1 MGTSHKYH
9 QVVKKWR
16 FALCFPTKKSSNEKR
31 KLHTMRAKSWKIH
44 RSLFPTKIV
53 VSHNGDISQIPP
65 GCEEMKICSLFS
77 NKKVKCWEKKVIHIP
92 QKVVLFSPV
101 FNPPNWLST
110 QAWLHG
116 YWLLWGFCKIP
127 ILKQVFSS
135 RPAKLT
141 SPGSLS
147 TSRTVHSSLELGP
160 TTGSRST
167 SQHLI

>member
-1 MGTSHKYH
+1 M
-9 QVVKKWR
+9 
-16 FALCFPTKKSSNEKR
+16 
-31 KLHTMRAKSWKIH
+31 
-44 RSLFPTKIV
+44 

-65 GCEEMKICSLFS
+65 GCEGMKICSLFS
-77 NKKVKCWEKKVIHIP
+77 NKKVKCWEKKVTYNAIKIMENTLILIP
-92 QKVVLFSPV
+92 NKLVPFSPV

-167 SQHLI
+167 SQRLILLLMGSQCLTYHHIRLLQSFEELSAKKSAN